1 MRRAFREFRTAIDEV
16 LDPPI
21 AEIEIGVIRIPAD
34 CVRLADEWD
43 RYRPIRGVSWDN
55 PR

>member
-1 MRRAFREFRTAIDEV
+1 MRRAFCEFRTAVDEA

-21 AEIEIGVIRIPAD
+21 AEIKIGVIRIPAD

-43 RYRPIRGVSWDN
+43 RYRPIRGVSRNN